1 MASIHLRTKLLP
13 SRSSGLHKIKLNT
26 QIIFILIFIKFLWP
40 SIVLPLLKLLFFLRL
55 VLSAHNYDKQIK
67 KKQQKKRNNNGNVTG
82 KNARVGG
89 CDKIYDSRWVELN
102 RPKKRNFA
110 EIKRFV

>member
-1 MASIHLRTKLLP
+1 MTFHCSAAAKVVVFSATCFVCPQLRQT
-13 SRSSGLHKIKLNT
+13 N
-26 QIIFILIFIKFLWP
+26 
-40 SIVLPLLKLLFFLRL
+40 
-55 VLSAHNYDKQIK
+55 K
-67 KKQQKKRNNNGNVTG
+67 KKNNKKKRNNNGNVTG